1 MKQKKVLCLV
11 DYMARTGFST
21 VAKNIVKEIKNHFG
35 DEILLDIVAINY
47 FGEPFYDE
55 FNNYI
60 ISAPLNDDNK
70 DNFGRFFFLKALK
83 EGDAYDGI
91 FICQDLGV
99 IVPIIEVMQFIKKER
114 KEKNIKSFKS
124 IFYFPVDCR
133 LVPQLVHNLEFF
145 DVLVTYTEFGRN
157 DVIRL
162 RPELKSKLKVIPHGN
177 NSKDFYP
184 LPEEEKIKFRKEY
197 FGENAD
203 KFIITNVNRNQPRKD
218 IPTTIFSF
226 IEAKKN
232 WSYELP
238 EPFLYLHMHS
248 NDPMGWDLRGVF
260 IQTDLVEGKDY
271 KLLPEE
277 YELSG
282 ADTETVNKIYNASD
296 VFLTTTM
303 GEGWGLTFSEA
314 AACKIPIVAPFTT
327 SFMEMSNQGKNA
339 YMLYN
344 INPACNLDNVI
355 REQCDPF
362 EVAEVLEEVANSI
375 NTPEH
380 KAKLENN
387 YNWVKKL
394 EWKNVC
400 KSWIEYFKT
409 TF

>member
-1 MKQKKVLCLV
+1 MTKKVLCLV

-55 FNNYI
+55 YNNYI

-83 EGDAYDGI
+83 EGISYDGI

-99 IVPIIEVMQFIKKER
+99 IVPIIEVMQHIKKER

-133 LVPQLVHNLEFF
+133 LVPALVRDLEFF

-157 DVIRL
+157 DVLRL
-162 RPELKSKLKVIPHGN
+162 RPELKTKLKVIPHGN
-177 NSKDFYP
+177 NSKEFYP
-184 LPEEEKIKFRKEY
+184 MNLVDTMNFRKEY
-197 FGENAD
+197 FGENSN

-218 IPTTIFSF
+218 IPTTIFAF
-226 IEAKKN
+226 IEAKNN

-260 IQTDLVEGKDY
+260 IQTELIEDKDY
-271 KLLPEE
+271 KLLPAE
-277 YELSG
+277 YEESG
-282 ADTETVNKIYNASD
+282 AETELVNKIYNASD

-314 AACKIPIVAPFTT
+314 AACKTPIIAPYTT
-327 SFMEMSNQGKNA
+327 SFIEMSNYGKNA
-339 YMLYN
+339 YMLYD

-355 REQCDPF
+355 REQCNRL
-362 EVAEVLEEVANSI
+362 EVADVLYDVANSI
-375 NTPEH
+375 NTDEH
-380 KAKLENN
+380 KKKIENS

-394 EWKNVC
+394 EWNIVC
-400 KSWIEYFKT
+400 KSWIEYFKNT
-409 TF
+409 Y

>member
-1 MKQKKVLCLV
+1 MTKKVLCLV

-60 ISAPLNDDNK
+60 ISAPLNDDKK

-83 EGDAYDGI
+83 EGNAYDGI

-99 IVPIIEVMQFIKKER
+99 IVPIIEVMEHIKKER
-114 KEKNIKSFKS
+114 KQNNIKSFKS

-133 LVPQLVHNLEFF
+133 LVPQLVHNLQFF
-145 DVLVTYTEFGRN
+145 DVLITYTEFGRN

-162 RPELKSKLKVIPHGN
+162 RPELKTKLKVIPHGN

-184 LPEEEKIKFRKEY
+184 LELVDKLSFRKEY
-197 FGENAD
+197 FGENAQ

-226 IEAKKN
+226 IEAKKI
-232 WSYELP
+232 WPKDLP

-248 NDPMGWDLRGVF
+248 NDPMGWDLRGVL
-260 IQTDLVEGKDY
+260 IQTDLVENEDY
-271 KLLPEE
+271 KLLPLE
-277 YELSG
+277 YEESG
-282 ADTETVNKIYNASD
+282 AETELVNKIYNASD
-296 VFLTTTM
+296 VYLTTTM

-314 AACKIPIVAPFTT
+314 AACKIPIVAPYTT
-327 SFMEMSNQGKNA
+327 SFMEMSNNGNNA
-339 YMLYN
+339 YMLYD
-344 INPACNLDNVI
+344 IRQSCNLDNVI
-355 REQCDPF
+355 REQCEPF
-362 EVAEVLEEVANSI
+362 EVADVLVQVAKSV

-380 KAKLENN
+380 KKKIEDN
-387 YNWVKKL
+387 YQWVKKL

-400 KSWIEYFKT
+400 KSWIEYFKK